1 VAQELKVY
9 HYPTCSTC
17 RSAIKGL
24 KAYGYELELH
34 DIKATPPTAEELSE
48 IIPLSGL
55 PIAKWFNVSGEVYRE
70 LGLKDKLSA
79 MSYEDK
85 IMLLAANGM
94 LIKRPIVIS
103 DAQVTIGYRAEDF
116 ERMWDKP

>member
-1 VAQELKVY
+1 MAQVLKVY

-17 RSAIKGL
+17 RSSNKAL
-24 KAYGYELELH
+24 KEQGYELELH
-34 DIKATPPTAEELSE
+34 DIKVTPPSAEELSKL
-48 IIPLSGL
+48 IPLSGL

-79 MSYEDK
+79 MSDNEK
-85 IMLLAANGM
+85 IKLLSAHGM

-103 DAQVTIGYRAEDF
+103 DSQVSVGFRAEEF
-116 ERMWDKP
+116 SRMWYNS